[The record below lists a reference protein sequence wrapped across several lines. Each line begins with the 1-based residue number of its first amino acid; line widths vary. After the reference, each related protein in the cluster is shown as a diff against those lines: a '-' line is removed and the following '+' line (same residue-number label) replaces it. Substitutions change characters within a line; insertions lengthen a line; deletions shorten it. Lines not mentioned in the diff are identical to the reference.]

1 MGRQKSGEWTGAAC
15 VRLTAAP
22 ATTPP
27 CPTASE
33 KPAFP
38 QHRRCPSPEA
48 DRRGES
54 ASNLQCHS
62 VMWPRFAP
70 SQCTAWQEPAS
81 SISTGKNAVVRR
93 QGELVQVPPAS
104 DGWVAVSSTSVA
116 ASASSTEDMPC
127 FASAPVG
134 EPCRNSLSKPLSQN
148 LYSTYVVTD
157 GKRCRI

>member
-1 MGRQKSGEWTGAAC
+1 MYIWSLSPPRLSQTADIRRLKRMGRQKSGEWTGAAC

-81 SISTGKNAVVRR
+81 SISTGEKCSSTTVRR
-93 QGELVQVPPAS
+93 VSPSTRAS
-104 DGWVAVSSTSVA
+104 DGWSSIVYTNSSVS
-116 ASASSTEDMPC
+116 
-127 FASAPVG
+127 
-134 EPCRNSLSKPLSQN
+134 K
-148 LYSTYVVTD
+148 
-157 GKRCRI
+157 